1 MLATSAPRLDRRTL
15 ALGAFTAV
23 LPLAEEVL
31 LAQIA
36 RALLAETMVAEV
48 AGTLSPT
55 HSREYRT
62 ACAVRTA
69 FELAC
74 LPL

>member
-36 RALLAETMVAEV
+36 RALLAEAIVAEV
-48 AGTLSPT
+48 AVMVPPGQTLDDRVVCT
-55 HSREYRT
+55 ILT
-62 ACAVRTA
+62 GFV
-69 FELAC
+69 
-74 LPL
+74 LPCRPL